1 MNEGMKVEIDH
12 VFSRVLMR
20 GGTEEEPNEA
30 AVNYVFDCQE
40 DFFFFL
46 HHKFSHSPD
55 GGGVK
60 TQICIHFFF

>member
-40 DFFFFL
+40 DFFFFT
-46 HHKFSHSPD
+46 P
-55 GGGVK
+55 
-60 TQICIHFFF
+60 QILSFT